1 MNQTF
6 KRINE
11 ERVLF
16 FDLEVARKSKEL
28 DVNSKEFELYQKK
41 IRNKETEELL
51 PDLEVVEEYRKK
63 AALKMGYTKIVSI
76 GVGFI
81 KGEELHIKA
90 LEGTEEELIE
100 QFCKIANSFD
110 YVCGVNILGYD
121 LPITVNNGMKYFD
134 MTEILSDRF
143 ITSGKKPWNLDR
155 VLDLMDIFKGTHYS
169 NSSLDELC
177 FHFGI
182 DSPKSDL
189 DGSKV
194 SEEYWTNGVVKINK
208 YVKQDVFASVNLF
221 KKMRFEIPFESF
233 VDKNNTTQTEPLI
246 QQLPILEKL
255 HQTKQ
260 FNQEVKT
267 YLNNLKIAKKD
278 KETVKKLVLAHYL
291 EKVEVTSQNKKEL
304 QEINKSRTNE
314 VNEFFK
320 TL

>member
-28 DVNSKEFELYQKK
+28 DVNSREFELYQKK

-110 YVCGVNILGYD
+110 YVCGINILGYD

-182 DSPKSDL
+182 ESPKSDL

-194 SEEYWTNGVVKINK
+194 SEEYWTNGIVKINK

-221 KKMRFEIPFESF
+221 KKMRFEKVFEDF
-233 VDKNNTTQTEPLI
+233 IDKNGNDNFEIKKNAISKLYDNSNFPKELKEEFIKSLVNLTDEDRENSKK
-246 QQLPILEKL
+246 ILLAHYQK
-255 HQTKQ
+255 KGDR
-260 FNQEVKT
+260 V
-267 YLNNLKIAKKD
+267 AVKKD
-278 KETVKKLVLAHYL
+278 KEK
-291 EKVEVTSQNKKEL
+291 
-304 QEINKSRTNE
+304 E
-314 VNEFFK
+314 VNDFINSI
-320 TL
+320 

>member
-28 DVNSKEFELYQKK
+28 EVDSKEFELYQKK

-63 AALKMGYTKIVSI
+63 AALKMCYTKIVSI

-182 DSPKSDL
+182 ESPKSDL

-208 YVKQDVFASVNLF
+208 YVKQDVLASVNLF
-221 KKMRFEIPFESF
+221 KKMRFEKVFEDF
-233 VDKNNTTQTEPLI
+233 IDKNGNDNFEI
-246 QQLPILEKL
+246 KKNAISKL
-255 HQTKQ
+255 YDNSNFPKELKEE
-260 FNQEVKT
+260 FIKSLV
-267 YLNNLKIAKKD
+267 NLTDEDRENSKKII
-278 KETVKKLVLAHYL
+278 LAHYQKKGD
-291 EKVEVTSQNKKEL
+291 KVAIKKEK
-304 QEINKSRTNE
+304 EKE
-314 VNEFFK
+314 VNDFINSI
-320 TL
+320 

>member
-16 FDLEVARKSKEL
+16 FDLEVVRKSKEL
-28 DVNSKEFELYQKK
+28 EVDSREFELYQKK

-63 AALKMGYTKIVSI
+63 AALKMSYTKIVSI

-155 VLDLMDIFKGTHYS
+155 VLDLMEIFKGTHYS

-182 DSPKSDL
+182 ESPKSDL

-208 YVKQDVFASVNLF
+208 YVKQDVFASANLF
-221 KKMRFEIPFESF
+221 KKMRFEKVFEDF
-233 VDKNNTTQTEPLI
+233 IDKNEVI
-246 QQLPILEKL
+246 GGEIVEQLLILEKL

-260 FNQEVKT
+260 FNEEVKT
-267 YLNNLKIAKKD
+267 YLRNLKILKKD

-291 EKVEVTSQNKKEL
+291 EKVEVTAQNKKEL

-320 TL
+320 SL

>member
-28 DVNSKEFELYQKK
+28 EVDSKEFELYQKK

-90 LEGTEEELIE
+90 LEGTEEELIQ

-182 DSPKSDL
+182 ESPKSDL

-208 YVKQDVFASVNLF
+208 YVKQDVFASANLF
-221 KKMRFEIPFESF
+221 KKMRFEKVFEDF
-233 VDKNNTTQTEPLI
+233 IDKSGNDNFEIKKNAISKLYDNTNFPKELKEEFI
-246 QQLPILEKL
+246 KSL
-255 HQTKQ
+255 
-260 FNQEVKT
+260 V
-267 YLNNLKIAKKD
+267 NLTDEDRENSKKII
-278 KETVKKLVLAHYL
+278 LAHYQ
-291 EKVEVTSQNKKEL
+291 KKGDRAAVKKEK
-304 QEINKSRTNE
+304 EKE
-314 VNEFFK
+314 VNDFINSI
-320 TL
+320 

>member
-16 FDLEVARKSKEL
+16 FDLEVVRKSKEL
-28 DVNSKEFELYQKK
+28 EVDSREFELYQKK

-90 LEGTEEELIE
+90 LEGTEEELIQ

-182 DSPKSDL
+182 ESPKSDL

-208 YVKQDVFASVNLF
+208 YVKQDVFASANLF
-221 KKMRFEIPFESF
+221 KKMRFEKIFEDF
-233 VDKNNTTQTEPLI
+233 IDKNGNDNFEI
-246 QQLPILEKL
+246 KKNAISKL
-255 HQTKQ
+255 YDNSNFPKELKEE
-260 FNQEVKT
+260 FINSLV
-267 YLNNLKIAKKD
+267 NLTDEDRENSKKII
-278 KETVKKLVLAHYL
+278 LAHYQKKGD
-291 EKVEVTSQNKKEL
+291 KVAIKKEK
-304 QEINKSRTNE
+304 EKE
-314 VNEFFK
+314 VNDFINSI
-320 TL
+320 

>member
-28 DVNSKEFELYQKK
+28 DVNSREFELYQKK

-182 DSPKSDL
+182 ESPKSDL

-194 SEEYWTNGVVKINK
+194 SEEYWTNGIVKINK

-221 KKMRFEIPFESF
+221 KKMRFEKVFEDF
-233 VDKNNTTQTEPLI
+233 IDKNGNDNFEI
-246 QQLPILEKL
+246 KKNAISKL
-255 HQTKQ
+255 YDNSNFPKELKEE
-260 FNQEVKT
+260 FIKSLV
-267 YLNNLKIAKKD
+267 NLTDEDRENSKKII
-278 KETVKKLVLAHYL
+278 LAHYQKKGD
-291 EKVEVTSQNKKEL
+291 KVAIKKEK
-304 QEINKSRTNE
+304 EKE
-314 VNEFFK
+314 VNDFINSI
-320 TL
+320 

>member
-28 DVNSKEFELYQKK
+28 DVNSREFELYQKK

-182 DSPKSDL
+182 ESPKSDL

-194 SEEYWTNGVVKINK
+194 SEEYWTNGIVKINK

-221 KKMRFEIPFESF
+221 KKMRFEKVFEDF
-233 VDKNNTTQTEPLI
+233 IDKNGNDNFEIKKNAISKLYDNSNFPKELKEEFIKSLVNLTDEDRENSKK
-246 QQLPILEKL
+246 ILLAHYQK
-255 HQTKQ
+255 KGDR
-260 FNQEVKT
+260 V
-267 YLNNLKIAKKD
+267 AVKKD
-278 KETVKKLVLAHYL
+278 KEK
-291 EKVEVTSQNKKEL
+291 
-304 QEINKSRTNE
+304 E
-314 VNEFFK
+314 VNDFINSI
-320 TL
+320 